1 MTTIK
6 TTCERCG
13 DVELEP
19 DDLALEL
26 DPTQESGVY
35 VFTCPSCIGVQRR
48 PANPRVVNVLLATG
62 VSYEVVAPSPLDDPI
77 TEGSGAVPGL
87 TIVSTLEPS
96 RFARR
101 MLLLLIS
108 VT

>member
-19 DDLALEL
+19 DDLSLEL

-35 VFTCPSCIGVQRR
+35 LFTCPSCISVQRK

-62 VSYEVVAPSPLDDPI
+62 VTYEVVAPVPQDDPI
-77 TEGSGAVPGL
+77 TEAEIAAFAHRLDVEEDLFRLL
-87 TIVSTLEPS
+87 TP
-96 RFARR
+96 
-101 MLLLLIS
+101 
-108 VT
+108 

>member
-6 TTCERCG
+6 TTCEHCG

-19 DDLALEL
+19 GDLALEL

-35 VFTCPSCIGVQRR
+35 LFTCPSCIIIQRR

-62 VSYEVVAPSPLDDPI
+62 VSYEVITPSPIDNPI
-77 TEGSGAVPGL
+77 TDAEIAA
-87 TIVSTLEPS
+87 
-96 RFARR
+96 FARR
-101 MLLLLIS
+101 LDGEEDLVRLLTS
-108 VT
+108 

>member
-19 DDLALEL
+19 SDLSLEL
-26 DPTQESGVY
+26 DPTEESGVY
-35 VFTCPSCIGVQRR
+35 LFTCPTCIAVQRR

-62 VSYEVVAPSPLDDPI
+62 VTFEVVTPTPVENPI
-77 TEGSGAVPGL
+77 TESEIAA
-87 TIVSTLEPS
+87 
-96 RFARR
+96 FARR
-101 MLLLLIS
+101 LHGEEDLFRLLTS
-108 VT
+108 

>member
-13 DVELEP
+13 DIELEP
-19 DDLALEL
+19 GDLSLEL

-35 VFTCPSCIGVQRR
+35 LFTCPTCIGIQRR

-62 VSYEVVAPSPLDDPI
+62 VSYEVVAPSPVENPI
-77 TEGSGAVPGL
+77 TEAE
-87 TIVSTLEPS
+87 IDA
-96 RFARR
+96 FARR
-101 MLLLLIS
+101 LDSEVDLLRLL
-108 VT
+108 TP

>member
-6 TTCERCG
+6 TTCEKCG

-19 DDLALEL
+19 GDLALEL

-35 VFTCPSCIGVQRR
+35 LFTCPHCIGVQRR

-62 VSYEVVAPSPLDDPI
+62 VSYEVVAPVSGHDPI
-77 TEGSGAVPGL
+77 TEAEIEAFADRLYTEEDLFRLL
-87 TIVSTLEPS
+87 TP
-96 RFARR
+96 
-101 MLLLLIS
+101 
-108 VT
+108 

>member
-19 DDLALEL
+19 GDLALEL

-35 VFTCPSCIGVQRR
+35 LFTCPSCIVVQRR

-62 VSYEVVAPSPLDDPI
+62 VTYEVVTPSSNDHPI
-77 TEGSGAVPGL
+77 TEAEIA
-87 TIVSTLEPS
+87 T
-96 RFARR
+96 FARR
-101 MLLLLIS
+101 LDEEEDLFRLL
-108 VT
+108 TP

>member
-19 DDLALEL
+19 SDLALEL

-35 VFTCPSCIGVQRR
+35 LFTCPNCIAVQRR

-62 VSYEVVAPSPLDDPI
+62 VSYEVVAPSPIDDPI
-77 TEGSGAVPGL
+77 TEAEIEAFADRLYTEEDLFRLL
-87 TIVSTLEPS
+87 TP
-96 RFARR
+96 
-101 MLLLLIS
+101 
-108 VT
+108 

>member
-19 DDLALEL
+19 SDMSLEL

-35 VFTCPSCIGVQRR
+35 LFTCPNCVGIQRR
-48 PANPRVVNVLLATG
+48 PANPRVVSVLLATG
-62 VSYEVVAPSPLDDPI
+62 VSYEVVTPSPIDNPI
-77 TEGSGAVPGL
+77 TESEIAA
-87 TIVSTLEPS
+87 
-96 RFARR
+96 FARWLDGEEDLVR
-101 MLLLLIS
+101 LL
-108 VT
+108 TP

>member
-19 DDLALEL
+19 SDLTLEL

-35 VFTCPSCIGVQRR
+35 LFTCPGCIAVQRR

-62 VSYEVVAPSPLDDPI
+62 VSYEVVTPLLVEDPI
-77 TEGSGAVPGL
+77 TEAEIEAFADRLYSEEDLFRLL
-87 TIVSTLEPS
+87 TP
-96 RFARR
+96 
-101 MLLLLIS
+101 
-108 VT
+108 

>member
-6 TTCERCG
+6 TTCEWCG

-19 DDLALEL
+19 ADLSLEL

-35 VFTCPSCIGVQRR
+35 LFTCPNCIAIQRR

-62 VSYEVVAPSPLDDPI
+62 VSYEVVSSTPLDHPI
-77 TEGSGAVPGL
+77 TEAE
-87 TIVSTLEPS
+87 IAA
-96 RFARR
+96 FARR
-101 MLLLLIS
+101 LDEEEDLFRLL
-108 VT
+108 TF

>member
-19 DDLALEL
+19 SDLALEL
-26 DPTQESGVY
+26 DPTQDSGVY
-35 VFTCPSCIGVQRR
+35 LFTCPNCIAVQRR

-62 VSYEVVAPSPLDDPI
+62 VSYEVVTHVPIEDPI
-77 TEGSGAVPGL
+77 TEAEIDAFVSRLYSEEDLFRLL
-87 TIVSTLEPS
+87 TP
-96 RFARR
+96 
-101 MLLLLIS
+101 
-108 VT
+108 